1 MDAAAAAAADA
12 GPSGDQKIDDADDPP
27 PSSPTP
33 SSSTAA
39 SAAPQASFK
48 RGEVDYRRLD
58 VSLLP
63 LISPADALKYLAQE
77 DCVLVDVRTKEEHN
91 R

>member
-1 MDAAAAAAADA
+1 MDAAAAAAAADA
-12 GPSGDQKIDDADDPP
+12 GPSGDQKIDEADDPP
-27 PSSPTP
+27 PSSPP
-33 SSSTAA
+33 PQSS
-39 SAAPQASFK
+39 APQASFK

-58 VSLLP
+58 ASLLP

>member
-12 GPSGDQKIDDADDPP
+12 GPSGDQKIDEADDPP
-27 PSSPTP
+27 PSSPPP
-33 SSSTAA
+33 SSSTA
-39 SAAPQASFK
+39 AAPQASFK